1 MHIERAWVS
10 LNAGMTLLHNGFI
23 RFLQYLNILY
33 VLHLKDSSFLFSA
46 DVKPMCKDQE
56 HACLLLLYVY
66 SVISMAR
73 ASLQNGG

>member
-1 MHIERAWVS
+1 MGSSEFHS
-10 LNAGMTLLHNGFI
+10 TN
-23 RFLQYLNILY
+23 
-33 VLHLKDSSFLFSA
+33 KDIVCYSFNTPFWLSA

-56 HACLLLLYVY
+56 HAMPCQRMLALSLSLSLCVY